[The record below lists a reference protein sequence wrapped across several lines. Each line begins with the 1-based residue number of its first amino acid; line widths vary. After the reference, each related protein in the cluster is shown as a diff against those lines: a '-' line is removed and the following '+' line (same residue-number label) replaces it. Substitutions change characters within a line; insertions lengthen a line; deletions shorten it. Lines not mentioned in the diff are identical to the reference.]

1 MLCKVDNSFPVGSA
15 FTFIQQIHTKI
26 NNHST
31 GINTY
36 FNCLELYLIIF
47 AFVHLLEQF
56 LGADISKYY
65 NSDYTETVN
74 IFNLL
79 FSIIEKW
86 KTL

>member
-26 NNHST
+26 NNPST
-31 GINTY
+31 GINSY
-36 FNCLELYLIIF
+36 FNCL

-65 NSDYTETVN
+65 KSDYTETDQY
-74 IFNLL
+74 I
-79 FSIIEKW
+79 
-86 KTL
+86 